1 MTQYVWSFPSA
12 TGDGTNITGLN
23 WVCEK
28 ILDTGESTKSIGTV
42 SFSPIHY
49 QDFAT
54 KQYQDLCNL
63 VFATVN
69 QSQTES
75 QL

>member
-12 TGDGTNITGLN
+12 IGDGTNITGLN
-23 WVCEK
+23 WLCQK
-28 ILDTGESTKSIGTV
+28 MPDTGSTTQSTGTV
-42 SFSPIHY
+42 TFTPIHY

-69 QSQTES
+69 QSQIES